1 MPHQEH
7 LQEVG
12 GQLTHA
18 SRVRSPHVRLAA
30 LTLIAALRHFLRLRQ
45 FRLRHLFAIFGLL
58 AGAAHAQLP
67 GADIDLR
74 PLTFERIEAVRAGAD
89 WHATQPPD
97 TGWESVTLPDVWSTR
112 WPHYDGVVWY
122 RLTWQETSPAQARG
136 LLLEYLNMAGAV
148 YLNGSLLSREDSLV
162 EPLTRAWNTPRYW
175 VVEAPAL
182 RPGVNTLL
190 LRVSGLSAY
199 SPGLGPVVRGA
210 PAEIHARYEKERWVR
225 RDLQLFSL
233 AITITLGIFVLTLW
247 LYRREETAYG
257 WFSAMSFTWWLYA
270 VNQVATRPWPWVT
283 NDAWEVFVSI
293 AFLAYCGCFTMFVLR
308 FCGRRMPR
316 IETAMWTIFG
326 AGAVWLMVMP
336 HQSIA
341 STRAIWAVVPGVTY
355 LASCILL
362 FALTW
367 RERQLEQRVVSL
379 CALTFVI
386 AGTHDFLVFFG
397 VLASNVYYTA
407 QTSQVLMIGM
417 AVVLARRFAENARRI
432 AQFNDELRVRVDDA
446 RDELALTLNRQH
458 ELEVANARLA
468 ERLNLA
474 HDLHDGL
481 GGALVSSIAAIEH
494 APHTLPP
501 ERFLGLLKELRD
513 ELRMVID
520 TAATHQN
527 GGLTLAEQ
535 IAPLRHRITVLFES
549 QKIECDWRLEGIGQ
563 CELSAA
569 QSLELLRILQEALTN
584 VLKHSRA
591 SRVRID
597 LRDEGE
603 AITLRVEDNGV
614 GFEVG
619 SSSSVGGGSD
629 TQHAGAGL
637 HSMRRRA
644 QRLGGTMAL
653 LRENG
658 ATVVLVRVA
667 TRAG

>member
-1 MPHQEH
+1 M
-7 LQEVG
+7 LGLLCLAVG
-12 GQLTHA
+12 NTHA
-18 SRVRSPHVRLAA
+18 QPADV
-30 LTLIAALRHFLRLRQ
+30 
-45 FRLRHLFAIFGLL
+45 
-58 AGAAHAQLP
+58 GAAISP
-67 GADIDLR
+67 V
-74 PLTFERIEAVRAGAD
+74 TFERIEAVRANDG
-89 WHATQPPD
+89 WHAAQPPD
-97 TGWESVTLPDVWSTR
+97 AGWERVTLPDVWRQR

-122 RLTWQETSPAQARG
+122 RLTWQESAPVQARG

-148 YLNGSLLSREDSLV
+148 YLNGSLLSRDDSLV

-182 RPGVNTLL
+182 RPGLNTLL
-190 LRVSGLSAY
+190 VRVSGLSAY
-199 SPGLGPVVRGA
+199 SPGLGPVVGGA
-210 PAEIHARYEKERWVR
+210 PAAIHARYEREQWVR

-233 AITITLGIFVLTLW
+233 AITVTLGVFVLTLW
-247 LYRREETAYG
+247 LYRRAETAYG

-270 VNQVATRPWPWVT
+270 VNQVATRPWPFTT

-293 AFLAYCGCFTMFVLR
+293 AFLAYCGCFAMFVLR

-316 IETAMWTIFG
+316 IEAAMWTIFG
-326 AGAVWLMVMP
+326 IGAGWLVVMP
-336 HQSIA
+336 HQSIET
-341 STRAIWAVVPGVTY
+341 TRAIWAVIPGVTY
-355 LASCILL
+355 LASCLLL

-417 AVVLARRFAENARRI
+417 AIVLARRFAENARRVER
-432 AQFNDELRVRVDDA
+432 FNDELRVGIDNA

-458 ELEVANARLA
+458 ELEVVNARLA
-468 ERLNLA
+468 ERLDLA

-513 ELRMVID
+513 ELRIVID
-520 TAATHQN
+520 TAATQQS

-549 QKIECDWRLEGIGQ
+549 QKIECDWRLDGIDA

-591 SRVRID
+591 SRVQID
-597 LRDEGE
+597 MRHHAGHDGSH
-603 AITLRVEDNGV
+603 ITLRVEDNGV
-614 GFEVG
+614 GFDAERHRTA
-619 SSSSVGGGSD
+619 S
-629 TQHAGAGL
+629 HREGAGL

-653 LRENG
+653 SREDG
-658 ATVVLVRVA
+658 LTVLQVSVEVGLGHGRGRDSA
-667 TRAG
+667 FGPKHLGKNTDQP

>member
-1 MPHQEH
+1 M
-7 LQEVG
+7 L
-12 GQLTHA
+12 
-18 SRVRSPHVRLAA
+18 
-30 LTLIAALRHFLRLRQ
+30 
-45 FRLRHLFAIFGLL
+45 GLL
-58 AGAAHAQLP
+58 CLLVGNAHAQP
-67 GADIDLR
+67 ADVGAAVS
-74 PLTFERIEAVRAGAD
+74 PVTFERIEAVRANDG

-97 TGWESVTLPDVWSTR
+97 VGWERVTLPDVWRQR

-122 RLTWQETSPAQARG
+122 RLTWQEPAPVQARG

-148 YLNGSLLSREDSLV
+148 YLNGSLLSRDDSLV

-182 RPGVNTLL
+182 RPGLNTLL
-190 LRVSGLSAY
+190 VRVSGLSAY
-199 SPGLGPVVRGA
+199 SPGLGPVVGGA
-210 PAEIHARYEKERWVR
+210 PADIHARYEREQWVR

-233 AITITLGIFVLTLW
+233 AITVTLGVFVLTLW
-247 LYRREETAYG
+247 LYRRAETAYG

-270 VNQVATRPWPWVT
+270 VNQVATRPWPFT
-283 NDAWEVFVSI
+283 NNDAWEVFVSI
-293 AFLAYCGCFTMFVLR
+293 AFLAYCGCFAMFVLR

-316 IETAMWTIFG
+316 IETAMWTTFGIG
-326 AGAVWLMVMP
+326 AGWLVVMP
-336 HQSIA
+336 HQSIET
-341 STRAIWAVVPGVTY
+341 TRAIWAVIPGVTY
-355 LASCILL
+355 LASCLLL

-417 AVVLARRFAENARRI
+417 AIVLARRFAENARRI
-432 AQFNDELRVRVDDA
+432 ERFNDELRVGIDNA

-458 ELEVANARLA
+458 ELEVVNARLA
-468 ERLNLA
+468 ERLDLA

-513 ELRMVID
+513 ELRIVID
-520 TAATHQN
+520 TAATQQS

-549 QKIECDWRLEGIGQ
+549 QKIECDWRLDGIDA

-591 SRVRID
+591 SRVQID
-597 LRDEGE
+597 VRHHADRDGKR
-603 AITLRVEDNGV
+603 ITLRVEDNGI
-614 GFEVG
+614 GFDIGHE
-619 SSSSVGGGSD
+619 
-629 TQHAGAGL
+629 HAVPHREGAGL

-644 QRLGGTMAL
+644 QRLGGTMTL
-653 LRENG
+653 TRENAWTVLQVSVEIARARDG
-658 ATVVLVRVA
+658 AA
-667 TRAG
+667 ASA